1 MSEKSKSNFGRKKKY
16 SDNPMY
22 RPIVPKDT
30 DRGFPLLQLSNQI
43 HSMNDLILD
52 NDLKT
57 RIQYVIDENLKADD
71 LYSMGL
77 KPKQKILF
85 CGPPGTGKTLSAK
98 IMSSIIG
105 YQFVYVLFDSIV
117 SSLLGET
124 ATNLRK
130 IFSFIEEGKYVV
142 LFDEFD
148 VVGKRRDDP
157 NEHGEVKR
165 VVNNFMQMLDTYN
178 GESIIIAA
186 TNHPQLLDAAVWRRV
201 DEILYFDLPNISQ
214 RDDLLKK
221 YLSYT
226 KHDKDC
232 DLSYVVKKT
241 NKYSSADIA
250 QICED
255 AIRYSVI
262 NERKQVTD
270 NDLKWALGEQR
281 RRKSTIAK
289 SQ

>member
-1 MSEKSKSNFGRKKKY
+1 MSEKTSSKFGRKKTY
-16 SDNPMY
+16 PNNPAY
-22 RPIVPKDT
+22 RPEIPKDS
-30 DRGFPLLQLSNQI
+30 DGGFPLLQLSNQVY
-43 HSMNDLILD
+43 SMNDLIIQD
-52 NDLKT
+52 DIKN
-57 RIQYVIDENLKADD
+57 RIQFIVDENLKSEE
-71 LYSMGL
+71 LYSIGL

-105 YQFVYVLFDSIV
+105 YQFVYVLFDSII

-130 IFSFIEEGKYVV
+130 IFSFIEEGKYIV

-148 VVGKRRDDP
+148 VIGKKRDDP

-165 VVNNFMQMLDTYN
+165 IVTNFMQMLDTYN

-186 TNHPQLLDAAVWRRV
+186 TNHPQLLDTAVWRRFN
-201 DEILYFDLPNISQ
+201 ELLYFDLPRPQQ
-214 RDDLLKK
+214 RLKLFKK
-221 YLSYT
+221 YLNVYT
-226 KHDKDC
+226 HSQDC
-232 DLSYVVKKT
+232 DLSYLVRKT
-241 NKYSSADIA
+241 DKYSGADIA

-262 NERKQVTD
+262 SNQKFVTND
-270 NDLKWALGEQR
+270 DLKWALNEQR
-281 RRKSTIAK
+281 RRKTTIVK
-289 SQ
+289 SN